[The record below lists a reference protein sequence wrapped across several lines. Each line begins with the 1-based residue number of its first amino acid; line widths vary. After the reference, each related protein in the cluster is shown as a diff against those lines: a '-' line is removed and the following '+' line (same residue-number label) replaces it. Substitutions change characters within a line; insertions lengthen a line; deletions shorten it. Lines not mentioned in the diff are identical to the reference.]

1 MCFELLRDK
10 PIEKPSDKKDDK
22 PKLGKPRG
30 LKFDKVGCFCELF
43 SVDEKLLIKWRDALR
58 KIMNQRGFHEL
69 FRAHKK
75 IGKGNFAS
83 VI

>member
-1 MCFELLRDK
+1 MCFELQRDK

-30 LKFDKVGCFCELF
+30 LKFDKPGSFCELF

-58 KIMNQRGFHEL
+58 KIVN
-69 FRAHKK
+69 
-75 IGKGNFAS
+75 
-83 VI
+83 